1 MSLFSQLKQI
11 TDLKDQAKKLQKE
24 LETEVVES
32 EKSGIKITINGNQ
45 EIKKIEIIDQNLL
58 NNKEK
63 LENSIKDS
71 INESIKKVQMVMAK
85 KMQTMGGLNLPGI
98 N

>member
-11 TDLKDQAKKLQKE
+11 KDLKEQAKKLQSE
-24 LETEVVES
+24 LANEIVTA
-32 EKSGIKITINGNQ
+32 EKWGVKVTINGNQ
-45 EIKKIEIIDQNLL
+45 EIQKVEIVDQNLL
-58 NNKEK
+58 SNKEN
-63 LENSIKDS
+63 LEKNIKDAT
-71 INESIKKVQMVMAK
+71 NEAIKKVQMVMAQ

>member
-24 LETEVVES
+24 LSEEVVYS
-32 EKSGIKITINGNQ
+32 EKSGIKVAINGNQ
-45 EIKKIEIIDQNLL
+45 EIIKIEIVDQNLL
-58 NNKEK
+58 SDKEK
-63 LENSIKDS
+63 MESAIKNA
-71 INESIKKVQMVMAK
+71 INEAIKQVQQVMAK
-85 KMQTMGGLNLPGI
+85 KMQSMEGFNLPGL

>member
-24 LETEVVES
+24 LETEVIES
-32 EKSGIKITINGNQ
+32 EKSGIKVTINGNQ
-45 EIKKIEIIDQNLL
+45 EIQKIEIIDQNLL
-58 NNKEK
+58 TNKEK
-63 LENSIKDS
+63 LENNTKDA
-71 INESIKKVQMVMAK
+71 INDAIKKIQMVMAK
-85 KMQTMGGLNLPGI
+85 KMQSMSGFNLPGL